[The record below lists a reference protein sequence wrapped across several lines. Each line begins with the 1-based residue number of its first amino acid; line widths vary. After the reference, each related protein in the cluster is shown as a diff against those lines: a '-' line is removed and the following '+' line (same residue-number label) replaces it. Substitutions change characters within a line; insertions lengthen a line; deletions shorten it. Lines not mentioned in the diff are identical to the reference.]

1 MDEYTQPKKKLLN
14 LSNAGLI
21 VMVLLAVLL
30 IVTLGTTYFF
40 YKKSQAVMA
49 KDPVKELEQTIKMV
63 SKHLVLPTNETPTM
77 ATVSDP
83 EKLKDQPFFVN
94 AKKGDK
100 VLIYANSQK
109 AILYD
114 PVADKI
120 VEVAPINSTTA
131 NQAQN
136 APVIQTTTK
145 TTPRN

>member
-1 MDEYTQPKKKLLN
+1 MDEYTQPKKRILN

-21 VMVLLAVLL
+21 VIVVLAILFLG
-30 IVTLGTTYFF
+30 TLGTTYYF
-40 YKKSQAVMA
+40 YQKAHSITS
-49 KDPVKELEQTIKMV
+49 KDPQKELEQTIKMV
-63 SKHLVLPTNETPTM
+63 GKHLVLPTNETPTM

-83 EKLKDQPFFVN
+83 EKLKDQAFFAN

-114 PVADKI
+114 PEADRI
-120 VEVAPINSTTA
+120 VEVAPINTSTA

-136 APVIQTTTK
+136 APVVQTTTTK
-145 TTPRN
+145 K

>member
-1 MDEYTQPKKKLLN
+1 MDEYTQPKKRILN

-21 VMVLLAVLL
+21 VIVVLTILFLG
-30 IVTLGTTYFF
+30 TLGTTYYF
-40 YKKSQAVMA
+40 YQKSHLVVV
-49 KDPVKELEQTIKMV
+49 KDPQKELEQTIKMV
-63 SKHLVLPTNETPTM
+63 SKHLVLPTNENPTM

-83 EKLKDQPFFVN
+83 EKLKDQPFFAN

-114 PVADKI
+114 PEADRI

-136 APVIQTTTK
+136 APVVQTTTMN
-145 TTPRN
+145 R

>member
-1 MDEYTQPKKKLLN
+1 MDEYTQPKKRILN

-21 VMVLLAVLL
+21 VIIVLAILFLA
-30 IVTLGTTYFF
+30 TLGTTYYF
-40 YKKSQAVMA
+40 YQKSHSVVV
-49 KDPVKELEQTIKMV
+49 KDPQKELEQTIKMV
-63 SKHLVLPTNETPTM
+63 SKHLVLPSSEIPTM

-83 EKLKDQPFFVN
+83 EKLKDQPFFAN

-114 PVADKI
+114 PVADRI

-136 APVIQTTTK
+136 APVVQTTT
-145 TTPRN
+145 TNR

>member
-1 MDEYTQPKKKLLN
+1 MDEYTQPKKRFLN
-14 LSNAGLI
+14 LSNAGLVVI
-21 VMVLLAVLL
+21 VVLAVLFL
-30 IVTLGTTYFF
+30 GTLGTTYYF
-40 YKKSQAVMA
+40 YQKSHSVVV
-49 KDPVKELEQTIKMV
+49 KDPQKELEQTIKMV
-63 SKHLVLPTNETPTM
+63 GKHLVLPTNEIPTM

-83 EKLKDQPFFVN
+83 EKLKDQPFFAN

-114 PVADKI
+114 PEADRI

-136 APVIQTTTK
+136 APVVQTTT
-145 TTPRN
+145 TNR

>member
-1 MDEYTQPKKKLLN
+1 MDEYTQPKKRFLN

-21 VMVLLAVLL
+21 VIVVLAVLFL
-30 IVTLGTTYFF
+30 ATLGTTYYF
-40 YKKSQAVMA
+40 YQKSSGVSI
-49 KDPVKELEQTIKMV
+49 KDPQKELEQTIKMV
-63 SKHLVLPTNETPTM
+63 GKHLVLPSNEIPTM

-114 PVADKI
+114 PEADRI

-136 APVIQTTTK
+136 APVVQTTT
-145 TTPRN
+145 TNR

>member
-1 MDEYTQPKKKLLN
+1 MDEYTQPKKRTLN

-21 VMVLLAVLL
+21 VIVVLTILFLG
-30 IVTLGTTYFF
+30 TLGTTYYF
-40 YKKSQAVMA
+40 YQKSHLVVV
-49 KDPVKELEQTIKMV
+49 KDPQKELEQTIKMV
-63 SKHLVLPTNETPTM
+63 SKHLVLPTNENPTM

-83 EKLKDQPFFVN
+83 EKLKDQPFFAN

-114 PVADKI
+114 PEADRI

-136 APVIQTTTK
+136 APVVQTTTMN
-145 TTPRN
+145 R

>member
-1 MDEYTQPKKKLLN
+1 MDEYTQPKKRILN

-21 VMVLLAVLL
+21 VIVVLTILFLG
-30 IVTLGTTYFF
+30 TLGTTYYF
-40 YKKSQAVMA
+40 YQKSHLVVV
-49 KDPVKELEQTIKMV
+49 KDPQKELEQTIKMV
-63 SKHLVLPTNETPTM
+63 SKHLVLPTNENPTM

-83 EKLKDQPFFVN
+83 EKLKDQPFFAN

-114 PVADKI
+114 PEADRI

-136 APVIQTTTK
+136 APVVQTTT
-145 TTPRN
+145 TNR

>member
-1 MDEYTQPKKKLLN
+1 MEEYTQPKKKLLN

-136 APVIQTTTK
+136 APVIQTNTSN
-145 TTPRN
+145 R